1 MVLVVVSIV
10 SFSPALLS
18 NPHDLQ
24 ILRGFEVM
32 FGDSFPLYADGIS
45 ITGRISRF
53 DWSTAATVTVSW
65 AIMGGG
71 NYSLQNAIR
80 YYPDQAMPPN
90 LALDVYINDISSPV
104 FRYDPISIS
113 VTRDDN
119 QTILNEFVTFSTEH
133 KIDFGEPEY
142 NAPNDWYSFTA
153 FTFVIER
160 DTNKSAPITYFD
172 LANSGAGDFSVQ
184 SEPDGVPS
192 SNEFTYN
199 GSTTVE
205 VDSYTLYP
213 TIRRSKRGK
222 ALTFFMFAINWMM
235 ALCSMIT
242 TSIIFDQAGGVRDGI
257 ALLPITVILVI
268 PAIRNLY
275 PGAPPFGIFLDV
287 VGFFPQMF
295 IVAVCTVMVLWICS
309 TRSIG
314 GKGVITH
321 A

>member
-1 MVLVVVSIV
+1 MLMGRGKYG
-10 SFSPALLS
+10 
-18 NPHDLQ
+18 LQ
-24 ILRGFEVM
+24 E
-32 FGDSFPLYADGIS
+32 AN
-45 ITGRISRF
+45 T
-53 DWSTAATVTVSW
+53 
-65 AIMGGG
+65 
-71 NYSLQNAIR
+71 
-80 YYPDQAMPPN
+80 YYHNQAMPPN
-90 LALDVYINDISSPV
+90 VALDVYICNPMFS
-104 FRYDPISIS
+104 YDPANIPGP
-113 VTRDDN
+113 RGN
-119 QTILNEFVTFSTEH
+119 WMPILNEFVTFTTEH

-142 NAPNDWYSFTA
+142 KAPNDWYSFTV

-160 DTNKSAPITYFD
+160 DTNISAPIYAPITYFG
-172 LANSGAGDFSVQ
+172 LANSGAGDFSVK

-192 SNEFTYN
+192 SSLFTPDVSP
-199 GSTTVE
+199 GPGIL

-222 ALTFFMFAINWMM
+222 ALTFFMFATNWMM

-242 TSIIFDQAGGVRDGI
+242 TSIIFDRGSEVKDGV

-309 TRSIG
+309 RRSVG